1 MSEISQNQRRGGPE
15 ALAAN
20 HALIREADGNM
31 REMLTQYKETTSEL
45 LELAGRA
52 AGGGRGGERRGAA
65 RGGTASQ
72 GTVSPGTASRETPLP
87 AAARGSSLPTAPR
100 ERNINAASGLS
111 RAGHTRA

>member
-45 LELAGRA
+45 LELAGD
-52 AGGGRGGERRGAA
+52 GRGGGAP
-65 RGGTASQ
+65 GGGPAGDGQ
-72 GTVSPGTASRETPLP
+72 PGDGQPGDGQPEDAPPGGSPRQ
-87 AAARGSSLPTAPR
+87 
-100 ERNINAASGLS
+100 
-111 RAGHTRA
+111 

>member
-52 AGGGRGGERRGAA
+52 AGGGRGGGAP
-65 RGGTASQ
+65 GGGPGGDGQPGDGKPGDGQPGDAPP
-72 GTVSPGTASRETPLP
+72 GGSPRQ
-87 AAARGSSLPTAPR
+87 
-100 ERNINAASGLS
+100 
-111 RAGHTRA
+111 

>member
-45 LELAGRA
+45 LELPSPPLRA
-52 AGGGRGGERRGAA
+52 AKKRSKMQRRPA
-65 RGGTASQ
+65 R
-72 GTVSPGTASRETPLP
+72 P
-87 AAARGSSLPTAPR
+87 ARTTFNS
-100 ERNINAASGLS
+100 
-111 RAGHTRA
+111 H

>member
-45 LELAGRA
+45 LELVGGG
-52 AGGGRGGERRGAA
+52 AGGGQGGGPPKDGPPGDGPP
-65 RGGTASQ
+65 GGGPPQ
-72 GTVSPGTASRETPLP
+72 
-87 AAARGSSLPTAPR
+87 
-100 ERNINAASGLS
+100 
-111 RAGHTRA
+111 